1 MRYNKTK
8 GKEMKKMFLILAALV
23 LASCAQDPYRL
34 KVKSQMAK
42 EHGQSVYFRSNMR
55 STYAGQIRRVLS
67 NKFGEIGIKTAT
79 STETADF
86 IGIFD
91 VETLYADSGSS
102 STSYKGN
109 SADTPL
115 FTDSTDGPGLDY
127 SGNENMQVNKDKT
140 CFTLKIGRKNT
151 SNLSYDSS
159 FCADAVE
166 DTEDMLPKIIDIYTK
181 YGNYESA
188 DVGVQCLNN
197 TEGEVSCDVIHDRRK
212 AFINSLWIDSNISDD

>member
-1 MRYNKTK
+1 MNKL
-8 GKEMKKMFLILAALV
+8 FLIIAALV
-23 LASCAQDPYRL
+23 LSSCAQDPYRL
-34 KVKSQMAK
+34 KVSSSMAK

-67 NKFGEIGIKTAT
+67 KKFGEIGLKTAT
-79 STETADF
+79 STENADF

-91 VETLYADSGSS
+91 VETLYADSGVSS
-102 STSYKGN
+102 KAYYNKKID
-109 SADTPL
+109 DTPL
-115 FTDSTDGPGLDY
+115 FTDSAEGHTLDY
-127 SGNENMQVNKDKT
+127 SGNENMKVDKDKT

-151 SNLSYDSS
+151 SNVNYDSS

-188 DVGVQCLNN
+188 DVGVQCLTD
-197 TEGEVSCDVIHDRRK
+197 TEGKVSCDVIHDRQK